1 MQPFGNSDRMS
12 ERKRRVTEQREEK
25 LIRVRV

>member
-12 ERKRRVTEQREEK
+12 ERKRRGTEQREEK